1 MSQPNPRRRRT
12 KFMIEVEKRKILEFI
27 QAGAT
32 DRAIME
38 GLHIPRKMFERR
50 IQSIREGHFKDVL
63 DQQNVQA
70 KASALMVCQEK
81 MKWLEMQA
89 QRIVMDVTTKPF
101 DKLQAMDRVR
111 QFQIDYVKL
120 LIEGPT
126 IFQVVPRDGLHTGD
140 QRTAAELRDAPLLP
154 AATTTAAEPTNP
166 ERQF

>member
-1 MSQPNPRRRRT
+1 MSQDPGNAKPRQRRT
-12 KFMIEVEKRKILEFI
+12 QFMIEMEKRKILEYI

-32 DRAIME
+32 DIAIME

-50 IQSIREGHFKDVL
+50 IQSIREGHMKQVL
-63 DQQNVQA
+63 DQQGLEA

-126 IFQVVPRDGLHTGD
+126 IFQVVPRDGLHNGS
-140 QRTAAELRDAPLLP
+140 QRTSAELRDAPLLP
-154 AATTTAAEPTNP
+154 TPEPAANP